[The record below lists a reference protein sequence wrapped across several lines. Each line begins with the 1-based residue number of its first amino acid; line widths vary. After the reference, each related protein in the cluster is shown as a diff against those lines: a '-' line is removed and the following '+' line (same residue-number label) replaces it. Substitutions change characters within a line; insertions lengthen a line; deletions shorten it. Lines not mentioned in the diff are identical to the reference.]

1 MNISPVVGVPF
12 GARTLAGPGIEAVQ
26 LPTGFGCS
34 PGRQA
39 DSCLARGH
47 ASTISTCK
55 VSTKAQSSKSSKSS
69 KSSNRSPE
77 EYVLKKRVEKA
88 QRDPPLED
96 REALQK
102 GPAAGMKFGHN
113 ALQMI
118 PQSIATQDLSVL
130 WTKAKGLSA
139 KSLTW
144 KRQKV
149 GFLVSPSHPGVP
161 RHCRIVQQRFRGQD
175 STTEGNGLK
184 QSFFRRHVLPYVF
197 LKHTVHLPQKGC
209 RPSL

>member
-1 MNISPVVGVPF
+1 MGVPF

-55 VSTKAQSSKSSKSS
+55 VSTKAQS
-69 KSSNRSPE
+69 NRSPE

-96 REALQK
+96 RESPQK

-130 WTKAKGLSA
+130 WTKGKGLSA

-209 RPSL
+209 RPSVSKNKSLSKN